1 MTESE
6 NNKYEI
12 ANAEQEQEDK
22 DSLLALGKKFLKNIP
37 SKIESK
43 IENGNLLKK
52 FEEMIPSLEAEDIK
66 KRQYLLSKMSELLKA
81 KENLLNNEFKN
92 FLDALWEIN
101 LEDEKEK
108 YIQIQNSLSN
118 RTRWEVE
125 KYTKIL
131 EITEHS
137 EENTDNEE
145 DYSNIKATVSQVAKM
160 SIRGGFIK
168 NKIIDIAI
176 DKGVDCAA
184 SGIKIAGKFFGKF
197 LNQDNQLTRMSEY
210 IQNIESNW
218 ELIFY
223 LDTRI
228 DEFLHIIKDAK
239 AEINEI
245 WEIFEP
251 IISDFDNG
259 LEYNRKILNKAIN
272 LFDRVGKALDFKIND
287 TDYKFDYMKI

>member
-81 KENLLNNEFKN
+81 KENLLNNE
-92 FLDALWEIN
+92 
-101 LEDEKEK
+101 
-108 YIQIQNSLSN
+108 
-118 RTRWEVE
+118 
-125 KYTKIL
+125 
-131 EITEHS
+131 HS

-184 SGIKIAGKFFGKF
+184 SGIKIAGKFFGK
-197 LNQDNQLTRMSEY
+197 S
-210 IQNIESNW
+210 
-218 ELIFY
+218 LI
-223 LDTRI
+223 LI
-228 DEFLHIIKDAK
+228 MA
-239 AEINEI
+239 
-245 WEIFEP
+245 
-251 IISDFDNG
+251 
-259 LEYNRKILNKAIN
+259 
-272 LFDRVGKALDFKIND
+272 
-287 TDYKFDYMKI
+287 